1 MTLEL
6 KKKQLELMKVECGKQ
21 EMLLRVFESQENI
34 ERLNQNIEI
43 QDKRILE
50 LKEEI
55 KELSN
60 KKD

>member
-43 QDKRILE
+43 QDKRISE

>member
-43 QDKRILE
+43 QDKRISE

-55 KELSN
+55 KKLSN